1 MTDTKRLVAVVGILV
16 VLAPLLSA
24 CGDEAGSCGKVQPC
38 GGNVVGNYD
47 VTAACTTDPTGGMD
61 FGINCPEAVVGTPA
75 ISITGSA
82 SFNADFTY
90 MLTRTVSATAPV
102 TFPPSCLA
110 ALTGGITLTCEQINQ
125 AVPLLIASM
134 PDVIQ
139 AATCSGSGATCTCT
153 VTLVPQTTSES
164 GEYNTSGTTL
174 TTIVSSTGTVYG
186 GQYCVQGNE
195 LHYIQVEPTMP
206 MTIIADTVLTKR

>member
-1 MTDTKRLVAVVGILV
+1 MTDAKRMVVVGCSV
-16 VLAPLLSA
+16 ALAAMLSA
-24 CGDEAGSCGKVQPC
+24 CGDEAGNCGKVQPC
-38 GGNVVGNYD
+38 GGNVVGNYN
-47 VTAACTTDPTGGMD
+47 VIAACTTDPTGGMD
-61 FGINCPEAVVGTPA
+61 FGINCPEAVVVTPA

-82 SFNADFTY
+82 SFNADLSYT
-90 MLTRTVSATAPV
+90 LTRTVSATAPV

-110 ALTGGITLTCEQINQ
+110 QLTGGITLTCEQINQ

-134 PDVIQ
+134 PGVIQ

-174 TTIVSSTGTVYG
+174 TTIVDSTGTVYG
-186 GQYCVQGNE
+186 GQYCVQGNA
-195 LHYIQVEPTMP
+195 LHYIQVDAAMP
-206 MTIIADTVLTKR
+206 MTIIADTVLTRR